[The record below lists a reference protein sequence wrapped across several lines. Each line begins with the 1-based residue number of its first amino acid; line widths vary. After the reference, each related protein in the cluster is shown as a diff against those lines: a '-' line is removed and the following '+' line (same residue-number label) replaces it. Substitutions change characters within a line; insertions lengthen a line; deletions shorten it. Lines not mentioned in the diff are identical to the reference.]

1 MKIKLLLV
9 NKKYRNNI
17 IEAVNE
23 MLTDFPILNN
33 LNIVIHMRKLDR
45 RLGNSF
51 ASHRNIYSRKRI
63 IHEIKLNPKAFFFLG
78 IEKKLESV
86 MDANYANVK
95 DIIWHELGHV
105 LQIYML
111 MDDRGIEP
119 DKFRYTPQTYY
130 EIFENNEMN
139 AWCFCQ
145 HMQQQ
150 LSTCRWNKGKAEKL
164 LGGYAVHNSYEFI
177 PECFN
182 NYYRLRNIG
191 ILDDYEQ
198 ETFQFVKMVVDDY
211 KNIIEKVTRSRS

>member
-1 MKIKLLLV
+1 MKINLLFV

-33 LNIVIHMRKLDR
+33 LNIIIHMRKLDR

-63 IHEIKLNPKAFFFLG
+63 IHEIKLNLKAFFFSD

-86 MDANYANVK
+86 MDANYETVK

-105 LQIYML
+105 LQMFLILYKN
-111 MDDRGIEP
+111 GIDSNRIKYNQDSYYKMYEN
-119 DKFRYTPQTYY
+119 KKINMQYFR
-130 EIFENNEMN
+130 
-139 AWCFCQ
+139 Q
-145 HMQQQ
+145 HMIQQF
-150 LSTCRWNKGKAEKL
+150 LACHWNKKKAEKL
-164 LGGYAVHNSYEFI
+164 LGEYAVLDPYEFI

-182 NYYRLRNIG
+182 NYYRLRDIG
-191 ILDDYEQ
+191 IFDDYEQ

>member
-1 MKIKLLLV
+1 MKINLLFV

-33 LNIVIHMRKLDR
+33 LNIIIHMRKLDR

-63 IHEIKLNPKAFFFLG
+63 IHEIKLNPKAFFFSD

-86 MDANYANVK
+86 MDANYETVK

-105 LQIYML
+105 LQMFLILYKN
-111 MDDRGIEP
+111 GIDSNRIKYNQDSYYKMYEN
-119 DKFRYTPQTYY
+119 KKINMQYFR
-130 EIFENNEMN
+130 
-139 AWCFCQ
+139 Q
-145 HMQQQ
+145 HMIQQF
-150 LSTCRWNKGKAEKL
+150 LACHWNKKKAEKL
-164 LGGYAVHNSYEFI
+164 LGEYAVLDPYEFI

-182 NYYRLRNIG
+182 NFYRLKNKKI
-191 ILDDYEQ
+191 IDKYEQ
-198 ETFQFVKMVVDDY
+198 DIFQFVKMIVEDY